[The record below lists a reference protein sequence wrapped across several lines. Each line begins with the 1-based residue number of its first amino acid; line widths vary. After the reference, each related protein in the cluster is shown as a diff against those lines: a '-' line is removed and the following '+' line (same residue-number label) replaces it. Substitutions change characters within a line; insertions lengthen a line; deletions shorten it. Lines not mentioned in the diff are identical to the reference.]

1 MKNILSS
8 LICTFMLLCSG
19 LSATP
24 MHQGYSSDICIG
36 CEDDCTDIYVY
47 MHYKMKEINRW
58 LTNYE
63 LDGDTH
69 QVNFDY
75 HVGYLNGQYAAYK
88 NLEDRFKPPAQ
99 H

>member
-1 MKNILSS
+1 MKNILSTFIFFS
-8 LICTFMLLCSG
+8 LLLCSG
-19 LSATP
+19 LFAKGAYE
-24 MHQGYSSDICIG
+24 GYSSDICIG

-88 NLEDRFKPPAQ
+88 NLEDRFSP
-99 H
+99 HE